1 MTKKFLYIFLIASV
15 YGINV
20 MAQHISEAMQFVK
33 PVKERD
39 STRLS
44 LSYSN
49 LFYFRDYEYFN
60 NIQTGYTLF
69 GTWHDPRISYQPS
82 KWLRLEAGV
91 LLQKEFGDKKLDK
104 AWPIF
109 SLHLQKKD
117 IRLLF

>member
-1 MTKKFLYIFLIASV
+1 MIKKICYIFLLTSFSLS
-15 YGINV
+15 NV
-20 MAQHISEAMQFVK
+20 MAQHISDAMQFIK
-33 PVKERD
+33 PVEEKD
-39 STRLS
+39 SNRLS

-69 GTWHDPRISYQPS
+69 GTWHDPRISYQPN

-104 AWPIF
+104 A
-109 SLHLQKKD
+109 
-117 IRLLF
+117 